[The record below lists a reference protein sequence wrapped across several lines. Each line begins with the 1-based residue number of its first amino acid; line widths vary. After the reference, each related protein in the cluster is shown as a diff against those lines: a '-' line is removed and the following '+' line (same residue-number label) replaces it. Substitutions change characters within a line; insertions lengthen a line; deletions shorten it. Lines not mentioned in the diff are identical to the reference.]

1 MAEAKT
7 KKTTQSPAAFI
18 AAVPDQGMRRD
29 CATLVRLMKKVT
41 GEPAAMWGPAI
52 VGFGTYPLRYASGR
66 TAEWPV
72 AAFSPRKRDLT
83 MYVLNGFDGEA
94 EMLRQLGPHTT
105 GKVCLYVK
113 SLSDVDLGVLEK
125 IVTASV
131 AHVRK
136 RYPTATAA
144 AAVKKTAK
152 KAVPKAAPKA
162 AVAKRAKKA

>member
-1 MAEAKT
+1 MAELKT
-7 KKTTQSPAAFI
+7 KKTTKSPAEFI
-18 AAVPDQGMRRD
+18 AAVPDEGMRRD

-52 VGFGTYPLRYASGR
+52 VGFGTYTYTYASGR
-66 TAEWPV
+66 SGDWPV

-83 MYVLNGFDGEA
+83 IYALNGFAGEA

-125 IVTASV
+125 IVRASA

-136 RYPTATAA
+136 LHPSTVAVARAKP
-144 AAVKKTAK
+144 VKKAAK
-152 KAVPKAAPKA
+152 KAVKK
-162 AVAKRAKKA
+162 VAKKKTATARR